1 MTVSNII
8 NDLDK
13 IITKHEENIDSN
25 TRDDFEVIKELRNK
39 IKEFINEI
47 KILRELKQI
56 KQNYNVDDR
65 DKLINYRFQ
74 LNEIDDNLGLKETKK
89 ILKIT

>member
-1 MTVSNII
+1 LTVSNII